1 MICNAANVL
10 RELFDH
16 SQATLSDDKLEWLDN
31 LSDCADFEAGNLAKT
46 LEALALFFAHADK
59 SSLPG
64 NETVASILWGLSH
77 QAETISA
84 MVSIGQEA
92 EYLAGKRKAE
102 RTKTD
107 NNPA

>member
-1 MICNAANVL
+1 
-10 RELFDH
+10 
-16 SQATLSDDKLEWLDN
+16 
-31 LSDCADFEAGNLAKT
+31 
-46 LEALALFFAHADK
+46 LFFANSDK

-64 NETVASILWGLSH
+64 KETVASILWGLSH

-92 EYLAGKRKAE
+92 EFLAEKRKAE

>member
-1 MICNAANVL
+1 MICNTANVL
-10 RELFDH
+10 RELFEH
-16 SQATLSDDKLEWLDN
+16 SQDTLPDDKLEWIDN
-31 LSDCADFEAGNLAKT
+31 LLDCAELEAGNLANT
-46 LEALALFFAHADK
+46 LEVLAMLFANSDK

-84 MVSIGQEA
+84 MVSVGQEA

-102 RTKTD
+102 RTKT
-107 NNPA
+107 NNNQV